1 MSVAARCDETERPGA
16 ARTWW
21 TTGQRSTCISNSRRL
36 HNYTQLA
43 PPSYYNRLGQNGT
56 AFQIVGSL
64 SEAVSSHSMWGVP
77 PCKSLLHAPVS
88 ARLSAARPAELSY
101 DHGRRA
107 AGHSGGS
114 ALSLGKPARH
124 ATLSSIPPTSKH
136 SLVIHGALAVVVLI
150 VQSSSSGRLRPA
162 EERCDRTVWPLSGPP
177 RVATCRPALATART
191 VWQWHSGGEREERAT
206 EGHSVATLHIHT
218 TGHWPQL
225 LSHFTAPAHP
235 PCSARSRPGTV
246 GVICVRQ
253 TVTDCCCA
261 SRIDRA
267 CIRFFKLRAPARA
280 RHARAGAPAPPP
292 CGGRAAVRIECVT
305 GPRARTDVAHDRTCE
320 ARRCRN

>member
-162 EERCDRTVWPLSGPP
+162 EERCDRTVWPRSGP
-177 RVATCRPALATART
+177 VATVVPHWPLPALCG
-191 VWQWHSGGEREERAT
+191 SGTPVASGEERAT

-235 PCSARSRPGTV
+235 PCSARIAAPGTV
-246 GVICVRQ
+246 GVICV
-253 TVTDCCCA
+253 TDCH
-261 SRIDRA
+261 R
-267 CIRFFKLRAPARA
+267 LLL
-280 RHARAGAPAPPP
+280 
-292 CGGRAAVRIECVT
+292 CVT
-305 GPRARTDVAHDRTCE
+305 
-320 ARRCRN
+320 

>member
-1 MSVAARCDETERPGA
+1 MPWSVTCMSVAARCDETERPGA

-124 ATLSSIPPTSKH
+124 ARHATLSSIPPTSKH

-162 EERCDRTVWPLSGPP
+162 EERCDRTVWPRSGP
-177 RVATCRPALATART
+177 VATVVPHWPLPALCG
-191 VWQWHSGGEREERAT
+191 SGTPVASGEWSVQRRVT
-206 EGHSVATLHIHT
+206 LWPHCTYTRQVTGHSYYRTS
-218 TGHWPQL
+218 Q
-225 LSHFTAPAHP
+225 P
-235 PCSARSRPGTV
+235 PRTH
-246 GVICVRQ
+246 
-253 TVTDCCCA
+253 
-261 SRIDRA
+261 
-267 CIRFFKLRAPARA
+267 RA
-280 RHARAGAPAPPP
+280 RLDRGPAQW
-292 CGGRAAVRIECVT
+292 V
-305 GPRARTDVAHDRTCE
+305 
-320 ARRCRN
+320 

>member
-88 ARLSAARPAELSY
+88 ARRFSCTAGRALIRSWATGRGALRWVCTRLSFGE
-101 DHGRRA
+101 
-107 AGHSGGS
+107 
-114 ALSLGKPARH
+114 ARH
-124 ATLSSIPPTSKH
+124 ATLSSIPPTSNH

-162 EERCDRTVWPLSGPP
+162 EERCDRTVCGLSRGPRVSPRVVPHWPL
-177 RVATCRPALATART
+177 PALCG
-191 VWQWHSGGEREERAT
+191 SGT
-206 EGHSVATLHIHT
+206 PVA
-218 TGHWPQL
+218 
-225 LSHFTAPAHP
+225 
-235 PCSARSRPGTV
+235 SARSVQRRVTLWPHCTYT
-246 GVICVRQ
+246 RQ
-253 TVTDCCCA
+253 VTGH
-261 SRIDRA
+261 SYHRTSQPPRTH
-267 CIRFFKLRAPARA
+267 RA
-280 RHARAGAPAPPP
+280 RL
-292 CGGRAAVRIECVT
+292 V
-305 GPRARTDVAHDRTCE
+305 
-320 ARRCRN
+320 

>member
-88 ARLSAARPAELSY
+88 ARRFSCTAGRALIRSWATGRGALRWVCTLFGEASATCDALVNPANLQAFTCHPWRSRRRGPYRPVVVVRSFAAR
-101 DHGRRA
+101 G
-107 AGHSGGS
+107 
-114 ALSLGKPARH
+114 
-124 ATLSSIPPTSKH
+124 
-136 SLVIHGALAVVVLI
+136 GALR
-150 VQSSSSGRLRPA
+150 S
-162 EERCDRTVWPLSGPP
+162 DRVWPLSGPP

-235 PCSARSRPGTV
+235 PCSARIAAPGTV
-246 GVICVRQ
+246 GVICV
-253 TVTDCCCA
+253 TDCH
-261 SRIDRA
+261 R
-267 CIRFFKLRAPARA
+267 LLL
-280 RHARAGAPAPPP
+280 
-292 CGGRAAVRIECVT
+292 CVT
-305 GPRARTDVAHDRTCE
+305 
-320 ARRCRN
+320 